1 MKTFKQFLSEEYFEQ
16 TLNEE
21 FELLSEHEFE
31 RNEINPHLHLYH
43 HSGEVD
49 GNHVKVT
56 FLHDGSGKHE
66 TDFFVNDHYSHE
78 RSHKQGSNTHTNHK
92 ILHHVNKVVNS
103 FIHHHKPKVL
113 SMIAS
118 DTNHQKSEEKRD
130 IYKKFA
136 HHLAQK
142 HKGKAVF
149 NFDPHTGM
157 GGSEVHFNH

>member
-56 FLHDGSGKHE
+56 FLHDGSGK
-66 TDFFVNDHYSHE
+66 T
-78 RSHKQGSNTHTNHK
+78 
-92 ILHHVNKVVNS
+92 
-103 FIHHHKPKVL
+103 
-113 SMIAS
+113 
-118 DTNHQKSEEKRD
+118 
-130 IYKKFA
+130 
-136 HHLAQK
+136 
-142 HKGKAVF
+142 
-149 NFDPHTGM
+149 
-157 GGSEVHFNH
+157 